1 MKILLT
7 GGAGFIGS
15 HTLIELTE
23 AGHEAVVV
31 DNLDNSSPISLKRVA
46 KIIGKE
52 VPFYEGNVRNETL
65 LNTIFDQHDIQ
76 CVIHFAG
83 LKAVGESVFA
93 QHLAAR
99 SACFA
104 AYSEQ
109 KMLASY
115 ITVPHLFFR

>member
-52 VPFYEGNVRNETL
+52 VPFYKVDIRDPLLLWMTHLWFLCVR
-65 LNTIFDQHDIQ
+65 QWWKH
-76 CVIHFAG
+76 
-83 LKAVGESVFA
+83 LKCM
-93 QHLAAR
+93 R
-99 SACFA
+99 
-104 AYSEQ
+104 
-109 KMLASY
+109 
-115 ITVPHLFFR
+115 

>member
-52 VPFYEGNVRNETL
+52 DLPEL
-65 LNTIFDQHDIQ
+65 Q
-76 CVIHFAG
+76 
-83 LKAVGESVFA
+83 
-93 QHLAAR
+93 
-99 SACFA
+99 
-104 AYSEQ
+104 EQ
-109 KMLASY
+109 PIIADEKPS
-115 ITVPHLFFR
+115 

>member
-46 KIIGKE
+46 KIIGKAASRDLQKAPCSHE
-52 VPFYEGNVRNETL
+52 FFQGIAILFSQPRMSLRVRHYGTKSGPNDIGNKAFCDDRRHEG
-65 LNTIFDQHDIQ
+65 
-76 CVIHFAG
+76 
-83 LKAVGESVFA
+83 GEF
-93 QHLAAR
+93 
-99 SACFA
+99 
-104 AYSEQ
+104 EQ
-109 KMLASY
+109 KSPACS
-115 ITVPHLFFR
+115 

>member
-46 KIIGKE
+46 KIIGKPAN
-52 VPFYEGNVRNETL
+52 VSFVFTIVLGIFSSLILILSLCFY
-65 LNTIFDQHDIQ
+65 F
-76 CVIHFAG
+76 
-83 LKAVGESVFA
+83 
-93 QHLAAR
+93 
-99 SACFA
+99 
-104 AYSEQ
+104 
-109 KMLASY
+109 
-115 ITVPHLFFR
+115 

>member
-52 VPFYEGNVRNETL
+52 VPFYKVDIRDRVDRSVVGQ
-65 LNTIFDQHDIQ
+65 IFDRQ
-76 CVIHFAG
+76 VLYF
-83 LKAVGESVFA
+83 K
-93 QHLAAR
+93 
-99 SACFA
+99 
-104 AYSEQ
+104 
-109 KMLASY
+109 
-115 ITVPHLFFR
+115 

>member
-46 KIIGKE
+46 KIIGKD
-52 VPFYEGNVRNETL
+52 VPFYTNRKRRLVMSEMRDRNFVPELVYRTKVNYYAMR
-65 LNTIFDQHDIQ
+65 LNDTREEEEILNGFDEI
-76 CVIHFAG
+76 
-83 LKAVGESVFA
+83 KKEM
-93 QHLAAR
+93 R
-99 SACFA
+99 
-104 AYSEQ
+104 E
-109 KMLASY
+109 KK
-115 ITVPHLFFR
+115 

>member
-46 KIIGKE
+46 QIIGKE
-52 VPFYEGNVRNETL
+52 VPFYKVDIRDREGLQKVCRRCSMSISLMHVSTL
-65 LNTIFDQHDIQ
+65 QD
-76 CVIHFAG
+76 
-83 LKAVGESVFA
+83 
-93 QHLAAR
+93 
-99 SACFA
+99 
-104 AYSEQ
+104 
-109 KMLASY
+109 
-115 ITVPHLFFR
+115 

>member
-46 KIIGKE
+46 KIIGKD
-52 VPFYEGNVRNETL
+52 VPFYKVDTSIKFVLVKYFLQAFAVANINLIKRNVFTNDFCNTL
-65 LNTIFDQHDIQ
+65 
-76 CVIHFAG
+76 
-83 LKAVGESVFA
+83 
-93 QHLAAR
+93 
-99 SACFA
+99 
-104 AYSEQ
+104 
-109 KMLASY
+109 
-115 ITVPHLFFR
+115 